1 MFFPIVVLWKILK
14 SAAMN
19 AVTTIATIMKNLTKM
34 IYSIIKDVFNKF
46 LTIFWLKVKPQL
58 ALILKDLAKRILKN
72 SKKRYLIILTSL
84 INILTSLIPFIGIA
98 SCEDFYNAILQLLN
112 LLKVG
117 VSQKIPGLLLQLSKK
132 LPGYSE
138 DRAIMNIG
146 EFLESNGITTGDLY
160 GQDNN
165 VVAFISSIVKGNQKE
180 MDENSFVQV
189 SLDYAQ
195 IPVAPLGGVAV
206 IPPGLLKAH
215 GKLT

>member
-1 MFFPIVVLWKILK
+1 MRRPLFLNDFPPRILTRPL
-14 SAAMN
+14 S
-19 AVTTIATIMKNLTKM
+19 TIARSCASLRFAIVLVYVVKGFH
-34 IYSIIKDVFNKF
+34 DV
-46 LTIFWLKVKPQL
+46 
-58 ALILKDLAKRILKN
+58 
-72 SKKRYLIILTSL
+72 
-84 INILTSLIPFIGIA
+84 
-98 SCEDFYNAILQLLN
+98 ELN